1 METVLSHEIAAVPPS
16 LFHDDGG
23 MRKCTK
29 SDRAK
34 KIEASFKTFS
44 ELGEKVLQRVM
55 ALLTGGLQV
64 TCVALKL
71 VFDRYDHPLNSLR
84 DREEVQQE
92 PLV

>member
-23 MRKCTK
+23 MQKCTK
-29 SDRAK
+29 SDLAK
-34 KIEASFKTFS
+34 KLEASFKTFS
-44 ELGEKVLQRVM
+44 ELGEKVFQRVM

-64 TCVALKL
+64 TCVAL